1 MSAAKSIMPDERII
15 QRIFL
20 VRDEKVMLDFHL
32 AELYQVETRALKQA
46 VKRNSERFPE
56 GFMFELTTK
65 EIDLMV
71 SQNVIP
77 SKKYLGGALPYVF
90 TESGVAMLSSV
101 LKSKR
106 AVSVNIAIIR
116 SFILLRKIA
125 ANYKEI
131 MDKLNELENS
141 YDNKFKEIYK
151 AINYLINPPDKV
163 RRQIGFKRKSE

>member
-1 MSAAKSIMPDERII
+1 MSATKSIMPDERII

-56 GFMFELTTK
+56 DFMFELTTK

-77 SKKYLGGALPYVF
+77 SKKYLGGALPYAF

-131 MDKLNELENS
+131 MDKLNELENR

>member
-1 MSAAKSIMPDERII
+1 MSATKSIMPDERII

-46 VKRNSERFPE
+46 VKRNNERFPE
-56 GFMFELTTK
+56 DFMFELTTK

-77 SKKYLGGALPYVF
+77 SKKYLGGALPYAF

-131 MDKLNELENS
+131 MDKLNELENR

>member
-1 MSAAKSIMPDERII
+1 MSATKSIMPDERII

-46 VKRNSERFPE
+46 VKRNNERFPE
-56 GFMFELTTK
+56 DFMFELTTK
-65 EIDLMV
+65 EIDLML

-77 SKKYLGGALPYVF
+77 SKKYLGGALPYAF

-131 MDKLNELENS
+131 MDKLNELENR